1 MLRRFFFQHR
11 VTKEARS
18 QQKRDI
24 KFRSL
29 NAARNREL
37 FQASDLLLYTQR
49 GQLRLIHFQYHL
61 NHNVIRNEYT
71 LPTIREQPEN
81 STVTFKDLHF
91 SVLRQTGEADPFQT
105 LKLADRCFQINSLTN
120 YAQSSCQLFIKKNCT
135 EKQ

>member
-1 MLRRFFFQHR
+1 MPLETMNYFKL
-11 VTKEARS
+11 VTYFCILS
-18 QQKRDI
+18 VG
-24 KFRSL
+24 
-29 NAARNREL
+29 N
-37 FQASDLLLYTQR
+37 
-49 GQLRLIHFQYHL
+49 FQYHL